1 MQKEDVEL
9 DTSKE
14 IIAVYDFSSQGW
26 LFTLYQRT
34 GYRMSL
40 RSEYTGAGK
49 HYSIFY
55 QNVILNFPESGLLPE
70 SETFLQL
77 WTKLLIIMTLK
88 KLILSLH
95 HQCNC
100 AEYKPQI
107 IKDKTLSLLQCKMG
121 HHQTLSFFPN

>member
-14 IIAVYDFSSQGW
+14 VVAVYDLSTQGW

-34 GYRMSL
+34 GCRISL

-49 HYSIFY
+49 HYSNFY

-88 KLILSLH
+88 KNYLCPFTTSVIVLNINHKLL
-95 HQCNC
+95 
-100 AEYKPQI
+100 K
-107 IKDKTLSLLQCKMG
+107 IKHSLLQCKMG
-121 HHQTLSFFPN
+121 HHQTRSFFLN